1 MTKEISP
8 AGLARQRGTSLDWIY
23 RQIRAGKIPAVRR
36 GRRLAIPVAALPKQE
51 CVIPAAGQ

>member
-1 MTKEISP
+1 MTKEITP
-8 AGLARQRGTSLDWIY
+8 AGLARRRGTSLDWIY

-51 CVIPAAGQ
+51 RAAVAAGQ